1 MLPTGLNFVVAYV
14 ALARAG
20 LVAVPINP
28 VYSPDEMGYIVSDAG
43 VSALI
48 ASARVARLD
57 VPVIDPSLRA
67 ATAHADEPAGTAT
80 ERPDHEMAV
89 VRCRCLTIE

>member
-67 ATAHADEPAGTAT
+67 ATGMPTN
-80 ERPDHEMAV
+80 RPGQ
-89 VRCRCLTIE
+89 RPNGGS